1 MNVITYASKS
11 VNLDVVWRHVVGFD
25 LNYLIELGKQKQ
37 YLVLE
42 CIAFLIKR
50 ILGMCRIFFS

>member
-11 VNLDVVWRHVVGFD
+11 VNSDVVWRHVVGLD